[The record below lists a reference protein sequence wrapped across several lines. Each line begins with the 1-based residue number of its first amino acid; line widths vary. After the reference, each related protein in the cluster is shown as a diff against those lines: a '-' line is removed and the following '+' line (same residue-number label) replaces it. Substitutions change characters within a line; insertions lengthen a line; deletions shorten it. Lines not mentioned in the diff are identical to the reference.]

1 MPITDT
7 ELRNAKPRKES
18 GSKPYKLSDERGLYV
33 LVAASG
39 TRLFRFDY
47 TFAGKRKTLA
57 LGAYPDVSLA
67 EARKRRDRAREML
80 AADPPIDPSAVKQIE
95 KLRQRQAAVDS
106 LEAVAREWFV
116 RHLADKAESHKE
128 KVIARLERDVF
139 PYLGRRPVAEIKAPD
154 VLAVARR
161 VEGRGSLDTAHR
173 VVQNI
178 GQVIRYAVA
187 TGRAES
193 DPTPALR
200 GALAPVRH
208 THYAAPTD
216 DPAAVGAILRMFDAL
231 TGHPQVIAAVRLL
244 PLLVCRPGELR
255 VMRWDDVDI
264 EGAVWS
270 YRVTKT
276 SIDHVIPLSRQ
287 ALDILRDLQPL
298 TGHLRGGWVFPGGR
312 SPLKPISD
320 AAINAAMRRLGVDT
334 KDELTGHGW
343 RALLRTFGHE
353 RLAMKPEV
361 IETHIAHKAPDSSG
375 LGNAYARM
383 KFIDER
389 RRMMQ
394 QWADYLDQ
402 LKAGAKVV
410 PMGGVAA

>member
-1 MPITDT
+1 MPLTDT
-7 ELRNAKPRKES
+7 AVRNAKPGDKARK
-18 GSKPYKLSDERGLYV
+18 LADEKGLY
-33 LVAASG
+33 LLIQPAG
-39 TRLFRFDY
+39 GRYWRMDY
-47 TFAGKRKTLA
+47 RFAGKRKTLA
-57 LGAYPDVSLA
+57 LGVYPDVKLA
-67 EARKRRDRAREML
+67 GARERRDTARSQL
-80 AADPPIDPSAVKQIE
+80 ADGIDPGAAKQTA
-95 KLRQRQAAVDS
+95 KLRQHQLAAES
-106 LEAVAREWFV
+106 LEAVAREWFE
-116 RHLADKAESHKE
+116 RHLAGKADSHKE

-161 VEGRGSLDTAHR
+161 VEARGSLDTAHR
-173 VVQNI
+173 VVQNV
-178 GQVIRYAVA
+178 GQVIRYAIA
-187 TGRAES
+187 TGRAEA

-200 GALAPVRH
+200 GALPPVRH

-216 DPAAVGAILRMFDAL
+216 DPAAVGGILRMFDAL
-231 TGHPQVIAAVRLL
+231 TGQPQVIAAVRLL

-255 VMRWDDVDI
+255 VMRWEDVDLD
-264 EGAVWS
+264 GAAWS

-276 SIDHVIPLSRQ
+276 SIDHVIPLSTQ
-287 ALDILRDLQPL
+287 AVAVLRELQPL
-298 TGHLRGGWVFPGGR
+298 TERLRGGWVFPGGR

-334 KDELTGHGW
+334 QAELTGHGW

-353 RLAMKPEV
+353 RLGMKPEV
-361 IETHIAHKAPDSSG
+361 IETHIAHKAPDASG

-383 KFIDER
+383 RFIEER

-402 LKAGAKVV
+402 LKAGAKVLSIS
-410 PMGGVAA
+410 GGAAA

>member
-1 MPITDT
+1 MPLTDT
-7 ELRNAKPRKES
+7 AVRNAKPGDKARK
-18 GSKPYKLSDERGLYV
+18 LADEKGLY
-33 LVAASG
+33 LLIQPAG
-39 TRLFRFDY
+39 GRYWRMDY
-47 TFAGKRKTLA
+47 RFAGKRKTLA
-57 LGAYPDVSLA
+57 LGVYPDVKLA
-67 EARKRRDRAREML
+67 GARERRDTARSQL
-80 AADPPIDPSAVKQIE
+80 ADGVDPGAAKQTA
-95 KLRQRQAAVDS
+95 KLRQHQLAAES
-106 LEAVAREWFV
+106 LEAVAREWFD
-116 RHLADKAESHKE
+116 RHLTGKADSHKE

-161 VEGRGSLDTAHR
+161 VEARGSLDTAHR
-173 VVQNI
+173 VVQNV
-178 GQVIRYAVA
+178 GQVIRYAIA
-187 TGRAES
+187 TGRAEA

-200 GALAPVRH
+200 GALPPVRH

-216 DPAAVGAILRMFDAL
+216 DPSAVGGILRMFDAL

-255 VMRWDDVDI
+255 VMRWEDVDL
-264 EGAVWS
+264 EGATWS

-276 SIDHVIPLSRQ
+276 GIDHVIPLSTQ
-287 ALDILRDLQPL
+287 AVAVLRELQPL

-320 AAINAAMRRLGVDT
+320 AAINASMRRLGVDT
-334 KDELTGHGW
+334 QAELTGHGW

-353 RLAMKPEV
+353 RLGMKPEV
-361 IETHIAHKAPDSSG
+361 IETHIAHKAPDASG

-383 KFIDER
+383 RFIDER
-389 RRMMQ
+389 RQMMQ

-402 LKAGAKVV
+402 LKAGAKVIKM
-410 PMGGVAA
+410 PGGAAA